1 MDVRWE
7 YSYVYNYCNVSI
19 LNECGCLKYNDRK
32 LREKVDKIVKIKFVL
47 VVELYS
53 SFLVKYGK

>member
-1 MDVRWE
+1 M
-7 YSYVYNYCNVSI
+7 
-19 LNECGCLKYNDRK
+19 NECGCLKYNDRK